1 MRILEFKEFKKLLLE
16 DDLTDAAAASGAAS
30 GVGDTA
36 STSDTVVPPPPP
48 PPPSPD
54 MGAGLPPD
62 PNAQPVTPA
71 STTSL
76 KFIFIQDAKNKK
88 WHGQH
93 SENGGVKRFTQYE
106 IGPEALTRWLEDHNM
121 ESNKD
126 LVMAALA
133 GKRPMPNSVYSTF
146 HKEVTSGIVKDCTDK
161 GTVDVTFKSDDNVK
175 NPTSDNLEVNFVRIE
190 PSN

>member
-1 MRILEFKEFKKLLLE
+1 MRILEFKEFKNLLLE
-16 DDLTDAAAASGAAS
+16 DELTDAA
-30 GVGDTA
+30 T
-36 STSDTVVPPPPP
+36 STSDTALPPTALPPPPTIDTTTTTP
-48 PPPSPD
+48 LAQD

-62 PNAQPVTPA
+62 PNAAPVTPA
-71 STTSL
+71 ATTSL
-76 KFIFIQDAKNKK
+76 KFIFINDAKNKK

-106 IGPEALTRWLEDHNM
+106 IGPEAITRWLEEHNM

-146 HKEVTSGIVKDCTDK
+146 HKEVTSGIVNDCTDK
-161 GTVDVTFKSDDNVK
+161 GTVDVTFKSDDNFK
-175 NPTSDNLEVNFVRIE
+175 NPTSDNLEVNFVRVE

>member
-16 DDLTDAAAASGAAS
+16 DELTDAATSTSAAA
-30 GVGDTA
+30 TTT
-36 STSDTVVPPPPP
+36 STSDAAIPPPPP
-48 PPPSPD
+48 APD

-62 PNAQPVTPA
+62 PNAVPVPPA
-71 STTSL
+71 ATTSL

-121 ESNKD
+121 ESDKD

-161 GTVDVTFKSDDNVK
+161 GTVDVTFKSDDNFK
-175 NPTSDNLEVNFVRIE
+175 NPTSDNLEVNFVRVE